1 MSDSLQILI
10 LLILIN
16 VALCSYYY
24 LLYQDSYMKKEEDA
38 LIARLD
44 EKFTN
49 YENENGI
56 KLMEPEGTP
65 SIIHGFHDKFS
76 IDNEKNNKMLGWR
89 YFYLKNQSKQE
100 IEGDNNFDGVMTK
113 NYLDNL
119 QNVQNYIVPEKNRIR

>member
-38 LIARLD
+38 LIARLE

-49 YENENGI
+49 PDSPIIEALEAA
-56 KLMEPEGTP
+56 GTP

-76 IDNEKNNKMLGWR
+76 INNNNNNKMLGWR
-89 YFYLKNQSKQE
+89 HFYLKNQSKQE
-100 IEGDNNFDGVMTK
+100 IENDGNFDGIMTRS
-113 NYLDNL
+113 YLDNL
-119 QNVQNYIVPEKNRIR
+119 ENVQNYITPRENRIR

>member
-24 LLYQDSYMKKEEDA
+24 LLYQDSYMKKEEDS
-38 LIARLD
+38 LLARLE

-49 YENENGI
+49 PDAT
-56 KLMEPEGTP
+56 KLLEPVGTP

-76 IDNEKNNKMLGWR
+76 VNNQNNNHMLGWR
-89 YFYLKNQSKQE
+89 HFYLKNQSKQE
-100 IEGDNNFDGVMTK
+100 IQNDDNFDGIITR
-113 NYLDNL
+113 NYLNTL
-119 QNVQNYIVPEKNRIR
+119 ENVQNYITPLENKIR